1 MSHSQSDGIL
11 LFVSYSEA
19 STFVFCF
26 CFGPKS
32 RWWRSII
39 YNSWWYKPST
49 DIVWE
54 REKSNMLPLQNVVSN
69 ASNLVTVVAW
79 IIRYVSAIQASDTYL
94 LRTTVDIL
102 LSSQSISRWRSTL
115 FFFHTFFDFFVWKW
129 SSTSSPRNIVS
140 QKSLCIYTLKK
151 KQRKCVSLFT
161 PFVWN
166 YLENIIY
173 ITLWN
178 DCTKPSEM
186 IHHVPMFSSLDDLA
200 AVLFRAIFTM
210 QYKYKPATI
219 EWIECWKQQ
228 RKEGKKRVMQ
238 HISSSSYIDSP
249 PPFFFLC
256 MTFSICTHL

>member
-1 MSHSQSDGIL
+1 MAFCFSFRIPKL
-11 LFVSYSEA
+11 LRL
-19 STFVFCF
+19 FCF
-26 CFGPKS
+26 CFGPNS

-173 ITLWN
+173 SALKRLYETIRN
-178 DCTKPSEM
+178 DTSRTDVFLSWWPGRRAVSGH
-186 IHHVPMFSSLDDLA
+186 IHD
-200 AVLFRAIFTM
+200 AV
-210 QYKYKPATI
+210 
-219 EWIECWKQQ
+219 
-228 RKEGKKRVMQ
+228 
-238 HISSSSYIDSP
+238 
-249 PPFFFLC
+249 
-256 MTFSICTHL
+256 

>member
-1 MSHSQSDGIL
+1 MYTFLTIGWRFSSDWHCAKTFEQMSHSQSDGIL

-26 CFGPKS
+26 CFGPNS

-102 LSSQSISRWRSTL
+102 LSSQSISRWRSVFFVFFSYL
-115 FFFHTFFDFFVWKW
+115 FWFFVWKW

-140 QKSLCIYTLKK
+140 QV
-151 KQRKCVSLFT
+151 CV
-161 PFVWN
+161 
-166 YLENIIY
+166 
-173 ITLWN
+173 
-178 DCTKPSEM
+178 
-186 IHHVPMFSSLDDLA
+186 
-200 AVLFRAIFTM
+200 
-210 QYKYKPATI
+210 
-219 EWIECWKQQ
+219 
-228 RKEGKKRVMQ
+228 
-238 HISSSSYIDSP
+238 
-249 PPFFFLC
+249 
-256 MTFSICTHL
+256 